1 MAKFFGKIGYVISK
15 ETAPDVWENAVEEV
29 TYRGD
34 VLRNNKRS
42 DNGAK
47 VNDDISLNNLI
58 SIVAD
63 AFAYSNF
70 ASIKYVDW
78 MGVRWKVTNVEIQR
92 PRLILTIGGMSV
104 SYTHLLKKSPGGYF
118 LRTFQQRRGDLSL
131 KNELVTSFLLS
142 RSTAKVLESLRRRC

>member
-78 MGVRWKVTNVEIQR
+78 MGVRWKVTNVEVQR
-92 PRLILTIGGMSV
+92 PRLILTIGGMYS
-104 SYTHLLKKSPGGYF
+104 G
-118 LRTFQQRRGDLSL
+118 
-131 KNELVTSFLLS
+131 TSS
-142 RSTAKVLESLRRRC
+142 AK